1 MRLLFSSTILILL
14 LTIITF
20 SGKSEATALTY
31 NIGANEKACFYVM
44 TDKPGKKIGFYFAV
58 QQGGSFDIDYE
69 VKGPREEIILNGQQ
83 EKQADYVFTATDV
96 GEYSFC
102 FANEMSTFAE
112 KLVDFEILVEHEV
125 RPEFK
130 KDATGKEQPATL
142 TAMEDTLLSISASLN
157 KIHRTQRYFRTRENR
172 NSATVFSTGDRLFW
186 FFMLESLAIISIAV
200 LQTFVIKNF
209 FNVKKGG
216 V

>member
-1 MRLLFSSTILILL
+1 
-14 LTIITF
+14 
-20 SGKSEATALTY
+20 
-31 NIGANEKACFYVM
+31 M

-69 VKGPREEIILNGQQ
+69 VKGPRDDSILSGQQ
-83 EKQADYVFTATDV
+83 EKQANYVFTATDV

-112 KLVDFEILVEHEV
+112 KLVDFEVLVEHEA

-130 KDATGKEQPATL
+130 TDVNGKGQTEPL
-142 TAMEDTLLSISASLN
+142 NAMEDVLYNIAGHLN
-157 KIHRTQRYFRTRENR
+157 RIIRNQRYFRTREHR
-172 NSATVFSTGDRLFW
+172 NGATVSSTESRLFW
-186 FFMLESLAIISIAV
+186 FSILESLAIISIAA
-200 LQTFVIKNF
+200 LQTFVVKSF
-209 FNVKKGG
+209 FNTKKGG